1 MNMMKRAAGLPPGI
15 DEFKWPAPPY
25 LEFLPGQDDLA
36 RKQCLVVLDGG
47 RKLQGELLHFNPDAA
62 VMDLDIAGGPGGFEP
77 KFAEM
82 VQLRL
87 LRPLRLKRQ
96 ELPPEFAKEKIFA
109 VSERQTF
116 SIEMHDGEI
125 FSGETRGFVNAQCGL
140 FLFPPAGIDQVT
152 RYFVPAHRIKDFHI
166 GDPIGQIL
174 IKHNIATKGAVAAA
188 VARQREL
195 RVQKLGD
202 LMTVNQIVSADELA
216 AALAHQE
223 RGPIHKLGE
232 VLVEMGL
239 LTLEELGTALKEQ
252 ERNRKV
258 PLGQLLIDMGVI
270 DQDAIKAALAIKL
283 GIPFVNLRKF
293 QIPAEVIK
301 KIPENLA
308 KRLTVIP
315 IFRMDAALV
324 VAVENP
330 LATAMLDELRFSS
343 GMKVM
348 PVMAAEDDIRAAIQK
363 YYGAA
368 EYSDQYTPY
377 ASDGSL
383 EITLQDSN
391 KPSISFYQ
399 ETASEPRIDDLAT
412 QLATEGHEIELAD
425 EQVVE
430 SDTTLVKLINK
441 MILDAYRQGASDI
454 HIETYPGN
462 KSTRVRFRKDGAM
475 FKYLELPSK
484 FRSALVSRLK
494 IMSTLDISE
503 RRKPQDGKID
513 FSRFGP
519 VNLELRVATIP
530 TNNGLEDVVMRLL
543 AASKALPM
551 EQLGLSEDVYR
562 NLQRMVMKPHG
573 LCLVC
578 GPTGSG
584 KTTTLHSLLGY
595 INTGER
601 KIWTAEDPIEITQEG
616 LRQVQVNNKVD
627 WTFAAAM
634 RTFLRADPDV
644 IMVGEMR
651 DAETTKVG
659 IEASLTGHLV
669 LSTLHTNSASES
681 VVRLLDLGMDPFNFA
696 DALLFILAQ
705 RLARCLCPEC
715 KRDYT
720 PDAVEI
726 DDLLREYC
734 RDGSLDADEVLMS
747 WRALYGDA
755 KGDIILYRA
764 SGCDECGDT
773 GYRGRVGLYELMQA
787 DAAVKRLIQTRAAVS
802 EIKAVAI
809 AAGMR
814 TLMQNGIEKILQGVS
829 DMPQIRAVCG

>member
-1 MNMMKRAAGLPPGI
+1 MNMMNRAAGSPPVKE
-15 DEFKWPAPPY
+15 EFKWPAPPY
-25 LEFLPGQDDLA
+25 LEFLPGQDEPS
-36 RKQCLVVLDGG
+36 RKQCLVVLAGG
-47 RKLQGELLHFNPDAA
+47 QKLQGELLHFDPDAA
-62 VMDLDIAGGPGGFEP
+62 IMDLDIPGGSAPEFDQ
-77 KFAEM
+77 
-82 VQLRL
+82 VLQLRL
-87 LRPLRLKRQ
+87 PRPVRLTRQ
-96 ELPPEFAKEKIFA
+96 ELPPEFAKENIFA
-109 VSERQTF
+109 VSERQPF

-125 FSGETRGFVNAQCGL
+125 FSGETRGCVNAQCGL
-140 FLFPPAGIDQVT
+140 FLFPPAGMDQVT
-152 RYFVPAHRIKDFHI
+152 RYFVPARRIKDFHI

-174 IKHNIATKGAVAAA
+174 IDHRIATKGAVAAA

-216 AALAHQE
+216 AALARQE
-223 RGPIHKLGE
+223 RGPISKLGE
-232 VLVEMGL
+232 VLIEMGL
-239 LTLEELGTALKEQ
+239 LSDEELGNALKEQ

-270 DQDAIKAALAIKL
+270 NQDGIRAALAIKL

-293 QIPAEVIK
+293 LIPAELLK
-301 KIPENLA
+301 KVPETLA
-308 KRLTVIP
+308 RRLTVIP
-315 IFRMDAALV
+315 IFQMDATLV

-330 LATAMLDELRFSS
+330 LATAMLEELRFSS
-343 GMKVM
+343 GMKVL
-348 PVMAAEDDIRAAIQK
+348 PVIASEGDIRAAIQK
-363 YYGAA
+363 NYGAA
-368 EYSDQYTPY
+368 EYSDHYSPY
-377 ASDGSL
+377 SSDGSL
-383 EITLQDSN
+383 EFSTQDSS
-391 KPSISFYQ
+391 KPNVSFHP
-399 ETASEPRIDDLAT
+399 EAAGATRIDDLAS
-412 QLATEGHEIELAD
+412 QLATEGDEIELAD
-425 EQVVE
+425 DQVVE
-430 SDTTLVKLINK
+430 SDTTLVRLINK

-454 HIETYPGN
+454 HVESYPGN
-462 KSTRVRFRKDGAM
+462 KNIRIRFRKDGAM

-484 FRSALVSRLK
+484 FRSAMVSRIK

-519 VNLELRVATIP
+519 VNLELRVATVP

-543 AASKALPM
+543 SATKALQID
-551 EQLGLSEDVYR
+551 QLGFSEDVLR
-562 NLQRMVMKPHG
+562 NLQRMVTKPHG

-584 KTTTLHSLLGY
+584 KTTTLHALLGY

-616 LRQVQVNNKVD
+616 LRQVQVNTKVD

-651 DAETTKVG
+651 DAETAKVG

-669 LSTLHTNSASES
+669 LSTLHTNSAPES

-705 RLARCLCPEC
+705 RLVRCLCPAC
-715 KRDYT
+715 KKPYMPGMT
-720 PDAVEI
+720 ELDA
-726 DDLLREYC
+726 LLREYC
-734 RDGSLDADEVLMS
+734 LDGSLEADKVLVS
-747 WRALYGDA
+747 WQEHYGDPQ
-755 KGDIILYRA
+755 GNIILYRA
-764 SGCDECGDT
+764 SGCDECGNT
-773 GYRGRVGLYELMQA
+773 GYRGRVGLYELLLT
-787 DAAVKRLIQTRAAVS
+787 DASVRRLIQTRGAVS

-814 TLMQNGIEKILQGVS
+814 TLIQNGIEKILQGVS
-829 DMPQIRAVCG
+829 DMPQVRAVCG